1 LKFPHGARIAR
12 RQDNRMIDFLLRCM
26 SPQLAHSRHF
36 AATQYFGRFR
46 GEADMNR
53 IYEYAP

>member
-1 LKFPHGARIAR
+1 MMA
-12 RQDNRMIDFLLRCM
+12 LLAAA
-26 SPQLAHSRHF
+26 QNVAIGTSRHF

-46 GEADMNR
+46 GEADMNP